1 MNKLLAYPVSII
13 YYLVF
18 GLMLVIF
25 HILQFITHR
34 LFGYKA
40 HKITVDW
47 LNFFLMRCLNLLG
60 TRIDFYNDY
69 DLKRIHPHIIVSNH
83 QSMYDI
89 PPLIWC
95 LRQIHPKFI
104 SKKELGRGIPSV
116 SYNLKYGGSVLI
128 DRKDS
133 ESAVKAIVNFAKTIH
148 EKKHSAVIFPEGT
161 RSRDGKL
168 KRFSENGLRTL
179 VENCP
184 DAVIVPVSIENS
196 WQLQKYGM
204 FPLPLGVKVRFKVHQ
219 PIEANVHS
227 FQQIYDYCLNE
238 IHEEV
243 EKN

>member
-1 MNKLLAYPVSII
+1 
-13 YYLVF
+13 
-18 GLMLVIF
+18 
-25 HILQFITHR
+25 
-34 LFGYKA
+34 
-40 HKITVDW
+40 
-47 LNFFLMRCLNLLG
+47 
-60 TRIDFYNDY
+60 
-69 DLKRIHPHIIVSNH
+69 
-83 QSMYDI
+83 MYDI

-95 LRQIHPKFI
+95 LRQVHPKFI
-104 SKKELGRGIPSV
+104 SKKELGKGIPSV

-133 ESAVKAIVNFAKTIH
+133 DGAVKAIVKFAKNIH

-184 DAVIVPVSIENS
+184 DAIIVPVSIENS

-219 PIEANVHS
+219 PIEANVHT
-227 FQQIYDYCLNE
+227 FQQIYDYCLSE
-238 IHEEV
+238 IQEEV
-243 EKN
+243 EG